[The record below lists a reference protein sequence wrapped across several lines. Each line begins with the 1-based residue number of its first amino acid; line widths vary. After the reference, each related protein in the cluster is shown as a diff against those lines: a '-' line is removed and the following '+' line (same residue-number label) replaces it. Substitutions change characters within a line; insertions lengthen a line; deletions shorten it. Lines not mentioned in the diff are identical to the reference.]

1 MDCFLTRLFYVDKYF
16 NPSGSYHLWK
26 ILDVAAHIRCYVEN
40 SQEADVIILSSPWSD
55 SYGSV
60 LESVA
65 AVLLKGTMYLPVR
78 DVVVTLESIAVY
90 SLSCYPDRFLS

>member
-1 MDCFLTRLFYVDKYF
+1 MDYFLTRLFYVGKYF

-65 AVLLKGTMYLPVR
+65 AAAPEGD
-78 DVVVTLESIAVY
+78 DVA
-90 SLSCYPDRFLS
+90 PRA